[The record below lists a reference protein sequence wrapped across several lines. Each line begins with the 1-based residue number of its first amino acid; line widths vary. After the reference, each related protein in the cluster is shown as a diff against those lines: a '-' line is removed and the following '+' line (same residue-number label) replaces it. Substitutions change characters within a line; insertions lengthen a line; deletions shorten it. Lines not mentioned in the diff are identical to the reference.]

1 MKRAGIALAAAVAG
15 LIAAVV
21 IATGP
26 TSAPTSV
33 RAATSKPPLVIIWME
48 NHERSSIVNSSEAPY
63 MNQLRNTYRDFT
75 HYYAV
80 AHPSLPNYLTMG
92 NGSTNGKSGS
102 DSISAGEIPGS
113 SLWGDL
119 QNAGINWK
127 VYMESM
133 PSNCYSGGGSGD
145 YVLRHNWA
153 TPYAQVFDQPSYCAA
168 HVQPY
173 TSSAPLAPLTFIAP
187 NLCNDMHDC
196 SIATGNGWLAGH
208 VPAMLNA
215 GAKVI
220 ITFDEGSTSDHGGG
234 NVYMVVAKNGM
245 KHTVRPGTFT
255 HYSLLAAIE
264 DRFGLQRR
272 GSAIGIKG
280 LPIG

>member
-1 MKRAGIALAAAVAG
+1 MKRLATLFIAVA
-15 LIAAVV
+15 
-21 IATGP
+21 
-26 TSAPTSV
+26 SV
-33 RAATSKPPLVIIWME
+33 AATLFTTIEAVPVHAVARAPLVIIWME
-48 NHERSSIVNSSEAPY
+48 NHERSSIVGSSEAPY

-92 NGSTNGKSGS
+92 NGSTNGKQGS
-102 DSISAGEIPGS
+102 DSITAGEIPGS
-113 SLWGDL
+113 SLWGDM

-133 PSNCYSGGGSGD
+133 PSNCYAGGSSGD

-153 TPYAQVFDQPSYCAA
+153 TPYAQVFDQPAYCAA

-173 TSSAPLAPLTFIAP
+173 TSGVALAPLTFIAP

-196 SIATGNGWLAGH
+196 SIATGNGWLKNH
-208 VPAMLNA
+208 VPPMLNA
-215 GAKVI
+215 DAKVI
-220 ITFDEGSTSDHGGG
+220 ITFDEGSSGDHGGG
-234 NVYMVVAKNGM
+234 NVYMVVAKQGM
-245 KHTVRPGTFT
+245 AHSVRTGIFT

-264 DRFGLQRR
+264 DRLGLQRR
-272 GSAIGIKG
+272 GNAIGIPR

>member
-1 MKRAGIALAAAVAG
+1 MRLLTAFVVGIVALVATVVATNTDAPKAAAAG
-15 LIAAVV
+15 KA
-21 IATGP
+21 
-26 TSAPTSV
+26 
-33 RAATSKPPLVIIWME
+33 PLVIIWME
-48 NHERSSIVNSSEAPY
+48 NHERSAITGSSSAPY

-80 AHPSLPNYLTMG
+80 AHPSLPNYLTIG

-102 DSISAGEIPGS
+102 DSITAGEIPGS

-119 QNAGINWK
+119 KAKGIDWK

-133 PSNCYSGGGSGD
+133 PSNCYSGGSSGD
-145 YVLRHNWA
+145 YVLRHNFA
-153 TPYAQVFDQPSYCAA
+153 TPYAQVFDQPAYCAA

-173 TSSAPLAPLTFIAP
+173 TSSVPLAPLTFIVP

-196 SIATGNGWLAGH
+196 SISTGNGWLANH
-208 VPAMLNA
+208 VPGMLAA

-220 ITFDEGSTSDHGGG
+220 VSFDEGSTSDHGGG
-234 NVYMVVAKNGM
+234 NIYMVVAKNGM
-245 KHTVRPGTFT
+245 THSVRNGTFT

-272 GSAIGIKG
+272 GNAIGIAR

>member
-1 MKRAGIALAAAVAG
+1 MRL
-15 LIAAVV
+15 LRSLV
-21 IATGP
+21 IAIAFGTATVLSLSGP
-26 TSAPTSV
+26 SPTPV
-33 RAATSKPPLVIIWME
+33 ATAATKAPLVIIWME
-48 NHERSSIVNSSEAPY
+48 NHERSSIVGSSEAPY

-102 DSISAGEIPGS
+102 DSITAGEIPGS
-113 SLWGDL
+113 SLWGDM

-133 PSNCYSGGGSGD
+133 PSNCYAGSGSGD

-153 TPYAQVFDQPSYCAA
+153 TPYAQVFDQPAYCAA

-173 TSSAPLAPLTFIAP
+173 SASKSLAPLTFIAP

-196 SIATGNGWLAGH
+196 SIATGNAWLANH

-220 ITFDEGSTSDHGGG
+220 ITFDEGSSGDHGGG
-234 NVYMVVAKNGM
+234 NVYMVVARHGM
-245 KHTVRPGTFT
+245 SHSVRTATFT

-264 DRFGLQRR
+264 DRLGLQRR
-272 GSAIGIKG
+272 GNAIGIAR